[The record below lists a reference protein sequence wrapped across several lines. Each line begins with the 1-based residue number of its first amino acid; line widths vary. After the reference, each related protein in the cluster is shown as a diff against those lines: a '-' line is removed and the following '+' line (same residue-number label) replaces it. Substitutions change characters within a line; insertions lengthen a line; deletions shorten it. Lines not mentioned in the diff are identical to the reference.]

1 MRILGLHGPLT
12 FADAPLEALDGWHD
26 TAAVLLRDGEVVA
39 ALEEERLSRDKHTH
53 AGPGRAVAACLA
65 LDGARLSDV
74 DAVALAYPEPFLA
87 AQLRAARIDMT
98 PRAYVVTALA
108 AHVGER
114 LGEDRVEFLDHHTCH
129 AWSAAAFSGWDDCL
143 VMSLD
148 GTDKQNHSGLVGHW
162 REGDVHELR
171 RLFTDAG
178 GRSQSLGDLYLAG
191 LAPLGYRIFDEYK
204 VMGLA
209 PHGDPRR
216 YAHVFDELIE
226 LGPDGQ
232 FAVDLA
238 RLAPALGAFPW
249 RQGGEFLPEHQDY
262 AAALQRALERVA
274 FHVVEYFARATGA
287 RRLALAGGV
296 AHNCTLNGLLLRSG
310 LFDDVWVQPA
320 AHDAGLALGAA
331 ARVAHRRGARLRR
344 ARLDRV
350 ALGTAESPRRVAREL
365 ARWQPLVRAR
375 KARDIVEQTAA
386 FLADGGVVGWVQGRS
401 EFGPR
406 ALGQRSILA
415 DPRPAANRS
424 RINAM
429 IKKREGYR
437 PFAPSV
443 LVEDLHAVFDVPQ
456 AVVELPFMTFVVPV
470 RKERRAQLGA
480 VTHVD
485 GTARVQTVSTA
496 QNERYAALLR
506 AFKARTGLGV
516 LLNTSFNNNAEPI
529 VETCFDAVVTLL
541 TTGLDA
547 LVIGDWWVERAPR
560 WERHLDGLAL
570 AVPSHVGIVTTRHN
584 DGAAWKEHTHLQLTP
599 GPNRSRPKV
608 PLSPALGAV
617 VRATDGRTPLRALFD
632 AAGVRGVQR
641 RADVLRELRALWDMR
656 LVVLGPPPVV
666 RGDRVE
672 PPAPPARARRQQ
684 AASSR
689 RRGAARPG
697 GTTGGR
703 RKR

>member
-12 FADAPLEALDGWHD
+12 FPDAPLEALDGWHD
-26 TAAVLLRDGEVVA
+26 TAAVLIRDGEVVA

-53 AGPGRAVAACLA
+53 AGPGRAIVACLA
-65 LDGARLSDV
+65 LDKTRLVDV
-74 DAVALAYPEPFLA
+74 DAVALAYPETFLA
-87 AQLRAARIDMT
+87 AQLRAARVNMT

-114 LGEDRVEFLDHHTCH
+114 LDEDRVEFLDHHTCH

-162 REGDVHELR
+162 RDGDVHELR
-171 RLFTDAG
+171 RLLTDAG

-191 LAPLGYRIFDEYK
+191 LSPLGYRIFDEYK

-216 YAHVFDELIE
+216 YAHVFDELIDLRPE
-226 LGPDGQ
+226 GH
-232 FAVDLA
+232 FAIDLA
-238 RLAPALGAFPW
+238 RLPDALGGFPW
-249 RQGGEFLPEHQDY
+249 RRGGPFEPEHKDY

-274 FHVVEYFARATGA
+274 FHVVEHFARTTGA

-331 ARVAHRRGARLRR
+331 ARVAHRRGARLRS

-350 ALGTAESPRRVAREL
+350 AFGTADAPRRVAREL
-365 ARWQPLVRAR
+365 ARWKPLVRAR

-386 FLADGGVVGWVQGRS
+386 FLAAGGVVGWVQGRS

-415 DPRPAANRS
+415 DPRPAENRA
-424 RINAM
+424 RINEM

-443 LVEDLHAVFDVPQ
+443 LVEDLHEVFDVPRT
-456 AVVELPFMTFVVPV
+456 VRELPFMTFVVPV
-470 RKERRAQLGA
+470 RDAYRSQLGA

-485 GTARVQTVSTA
+485 GTARVQTVSA
-496 QNERYAALLR
+496 VQNERYAALLH
-506 AFKARTGLGV
+506 AFKARTGVGV

-570 AVPSHVGIVTTRHN
+570 AVPPHVGIVTTRHS
-584 DGAAWKEHTHLQLTP
+584 DGTAWKEQTQLQLTP
-599 GPNRSRPKV
+599 GPNRNRPKV
-608 PLSPALGAV
+608 PLSPSLGAV
-617 VRATDGRTPLRALFD
+617 VRATDGRTPLHALFD
-632 AAGVRGVQR
+632 ATGLRGKRR
-641 RADVLRELRALWDMR
+641 RAEVLRELRVLWDMR

-666 RGDRVE
+666 RAERAE
-672 PPAPPARARRQQ
+672 PAAGRA
-684 AASSR
+684 SR
-689 RRGAARPG
+689 RP
-697 GTTGGR
+697 
-703 RKR
+703 